1 MVNYQHK
8 YLKYKLKYKK
18 LIGGYEKNNNKS
30 VLKNIND
37 ALEKLNNPNVYGLT
51 HKKYNTV
58 YGELLP
64 NQFSKI
70 FDNIVQDNDVF
81 VDLGSGRGILS
92 IYMILKYGIQ
102 SIGIEII
109 KERYDVSVELSKILL
124 NNQQKNLLKL
134 IKGDFFIQQLDKGT
148 IFYCDNTMFTE
159 ELDKK
164 LINYILEQKK
174 GKSINVLI
182 FKKPVIHPKLKEF
195 KQIKIKTTYLDNT
208 DVYLYKTA

>member
-1 MVNYQHK
+1 MVNYKDK

-18 LIGGYEKNNNKS
+18 LNSKNNNKS

-37 ALEKLNNPNVYGLT
+37 ALEKLNNPNVYGFT
-51 HKKYNTV
+51 HKKYDTI

-70 FDNIVQDNDVF
+70 FDNIVEDNDVF

-124 NNQQKNLLKL
+124 NNQQNNLLKL
-134 IKGDFFIQQLDKGT
+134 IQGDFFRQKLDKGT

-159 ELDKK
+159 ELDKN
-164 LINYILEQKK
+164 LINYILRQKK
-174 GKSINVLI
+174 KKSINVLI
-182 FKKPVIHPKLKEF
+182 FKKPVIHHKLKEF
-195 KQIKIKTTYLDNT
+195 KQINIKTTYLDNT
-208 DVYLYKTA
+208 NVYLYKTA